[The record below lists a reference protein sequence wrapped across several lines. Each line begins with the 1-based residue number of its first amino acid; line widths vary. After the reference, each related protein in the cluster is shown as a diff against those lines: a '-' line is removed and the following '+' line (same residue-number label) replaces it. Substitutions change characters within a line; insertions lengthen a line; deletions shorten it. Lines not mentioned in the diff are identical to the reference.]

1 MGPFYT
7 EVFPYQDKPMK
18 KALYAIILCALIA
31 GNNGVLI
38 KYMDSFSTGTI
49 AFFRTMVPILV
60 LSPVLFS
67 RSTPIF
73 TGNYKRMLW
82 ASALNVGRLYLY
94 LMAFIYTSIG
104 NAIVLIYSWPI
115 FVFLIESNY
124 YKRALKKQQVFLLL
138 LAFSGMF
145 VTYADKSFSF
155 GDNDMIGMVAAVL
168 SALGY
173 AITVVMFKSESANY
187 SQEQIIIFQNL
198 VSSVFFLPFVFFLP
212 EVQWSQIGIGVFYG
226 LLIGIGVFKLFF
238 YGLKYLSAATASG
251 LMYLEIIS
259 AIALG
264 YLVLDENLGL
274 NTAIGGL
281 LILTK

>member
-1 MGPFYT
+1 
-7 EVFPYQDKPMK
+7 MK

-281 LILTK
+281 LILTSSYLITRANTKKE

>member
-1 MGPFYT
+1 MN
-7 EVFPYQDKPMK
+7 

-38 KYMDSFSTGTI
+38 KLMDTFSTGSI
-49 AFFRTMVPILV
+49 AFFRTMVPVLV

-67 RSTPIF
+67 KSKPIF

-82 ASALNVGRLYLY
+82 ASAINVGRLYLY

-104 NAIVLIYSWPI
+104 NAVVLIYSWPI

-124 YKRALKKQQVFLLL
+124 YKRPLKRQQVLLLL
-138 LAFSGMF
+138 LAFLGM
-145 VTYADKSFSF
+145 VITYANKSFSF
-155 GDNDMIGMVAAVL
+155 ENDDMVGMIAAVL

-173 AITVVMFKSESANY
+173 AITVVMFKSESDNY

-198 VSSVFFLPFVFFLP
+198 VSSVFFLPFIFFLP
-212 EVQWSQIGIGVFYG
+212 ELQWSQVGIGIFYG
-226 LLIGIGVFKLFF
+226 LLIGLVVFKLFF

-264 YLVLDENLGL
+264 YFVLDENLGV

-281 LILTK
+281 LILTSSYLITRTNTKKE